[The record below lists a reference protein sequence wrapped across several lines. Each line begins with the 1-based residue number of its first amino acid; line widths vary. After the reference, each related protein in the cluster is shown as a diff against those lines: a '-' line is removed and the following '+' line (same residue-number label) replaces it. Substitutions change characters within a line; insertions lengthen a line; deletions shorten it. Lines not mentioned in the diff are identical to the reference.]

1 MYARRYSSV
10 SENALCVS
18 VHRCLCVPS
27 DQEYVEGYRVLVL
40 SELLP
45 SSDENSGICNSALGD
60 TQTIQTD
67 VAFDSKVGVLT
78 ALLVGGT
85 GCWSVC
91 IYLHHGLSFCASSVG
106 QPEFDCSWNRGS

>member
-1 MYARRYSSV
+1 MQVGIAHLY

-18 VHRCLCVPS
+18 VYRCLCVPS

-40 SELLP
+40 SE
-45 SSDENSGICNSALGD
+45 STSGTCKSTLGD

-78 ALLVGGT
+78 ALLVGELAVG
-85 GCWSVC
+85 SVC
-91 IYLHHGLSFCASSVG
+91 TCIMDCHSALH
-106 QPEFDCSWNRGS
+106 R